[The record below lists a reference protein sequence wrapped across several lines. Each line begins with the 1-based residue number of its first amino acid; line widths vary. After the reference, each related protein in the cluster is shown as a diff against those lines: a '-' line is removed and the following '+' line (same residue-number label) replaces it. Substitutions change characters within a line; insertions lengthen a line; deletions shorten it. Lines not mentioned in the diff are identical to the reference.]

1 MHPIPNPLRQLAA
14 LGQSV
19 WLDFIRRD
27 DLSPHGR
34 IARLIAE
41 DDLRGVTS
49 NPAIFEKAI
58 NGSPAYDADILAL
71 RSEGRT
77 TGEILEALILKD
89 VAQAADLF
97 RPVYEATGGSD
108 GFVSIEVSPKLAL
121 DSSGSMAEARRFWTA
136 LSRPNVMVKLPGTSA
151 GVPAIRRLLA
161 EGVNVNIT
169 LLFSVQRYLEVHEAY
184 LAALEERIREGR
196 PIDRLSSVA
205 SFFVSRID
213 TVLDSRLAEI
223 GRTEGPRGE
232 KARGLLGTLAIANA
246 KVAYQEWLKIVES
259 PRWKDLAAKGAR
271 PQRLLWASTS
281 TKNPAYSD
289 ILYVEP
295 LVGPGAINTMPL
307 ETLEAYRDHGR
318 PAPRIGEGVA
328 EAQGRLATLGE
339 LGLDLGRVTLELE
352 REGVRK
358 FVEPLDK
365 LLGSLEKKQARVSA
379 AQPSMRRSGDSGHQT
394 RDR

>member
-1 MHPIPNPLRQLAA
+1 MTATPSPLTQLAP

-27 DLSPHGR
+27 ELSPKGL
-34 IARLIAE
+34 IARLIAQ

-58 NGSPAYDADILAL
+58 NGSSAYDADIGAL
-71 RSEGRT
+71 GSQGRGT
-77 TGEILEALILKD
+77 SEILEALILKD
-89 VAQAADLF
+89 VALAADLF
-97 RPVYEATGGSD
+97 KPVYQATGGSD

-121 DSSGSMAEARRFWTA
+121 DSSGSMAEARRFWTS
-136 LSRPNVMVKLPGTSA
+136 LSRPNVMVKLPGTDA
-151 GVPAIRRLLA
+151 GVPAIRKLLA

-213 TVLDSRLAEI
+213 AALDPQLEAI
-223 GRTEGPRGE
+223 GKEKGAGGE
-232 KARGLLGTLAIANA
+232 KARGLRGTIAIANA
-246 KVAYQEWLKIVES
+246 KIAYQEWLKIVHS
-259 PRWKDLAAKGAR
+259 PRWKGLAAKGAR

-289 ILYVEP
+289 VMYVEP
-295 LVGPGAINTMPL
+295 LIGTSTINTMPQ
-307 ETLEAYRDHGR
+307 ETLEAYRDHGK
-318 PAPRIGEGVA
+318 PALRIEEGVD
-328 EAQGRLATLGE
+328 EARTRLATLGE
-339 LGLDLGRVTLELE
+339 LGLDLGKVTLELE
-352 REGVRK
+352 REGIRK

-365 LLGSLEKKQARVSA
+365 LLASLEKKRAMVSNNA
-379 AQPSMRRSGDSGHQT
+379 AAGET
-394 RDR
+394 RTPR

>member
-1 MHPIPNPLRQLAA
+1 MPAANNPLHQLTA

-27 DLSPHGR
+27 ELAPGGR
-34 IARLIAE
+34 MARLIAE

-49 NPAIFEKAI
+49 NPSIFEKAI
-58 NGSPAYDADILAL
+58 NSSSAYDADIRAL
-71 RSEGRT
+71 GAEGRS
-77 TGEILEALILKD
+77 TGELLEALILKD
-89 VAQAADLF
+89 VALAADLF
-97 RPVYEATGGSD
+97 RPVYETTGGSD

-121 DSSGSMAEARRFWTA
+121 DPSGSMAEARRFWTS

-184 LAALEERIREGR
+184 LAALEERIRDGR

-213 TVLDSRLAEI
+213 TALDPKLEEI
-223 GRTEGPRGE
+223 G
-232 KARGLLGTLAIANA
+232 KAGGSLLGTIAIANA
-246 KVAYQEWLKIVES
+246 KIAYQEWLKIVTS
-259 PRWKDLAAKGAR
+259 PRWNALAAKGAR

-289 ILYVEP
+289 VMYVEP
-295 LVGPGAINTMPL
+295 LIGPSTINTMPL
-307 ETLEAYRDHGR
+307 ETLEAYRDHGK
-318 PAPRIGEGVA
+318 PALRIEEDVE
-328 EAQGRLATLGE
+328 EARGRLATLGE

-365 LLGSLEKKQARVSA
+365 LLVSLEKKRARVS
-379 AQPSMRRSGDSGHQT
+379 PSASAGGWRGER
-394 RDR
+394 

>member
-1 MHPIPNPLRQLAA
+1 VHPTPNPLRRLAA

-27 DLSPHGR
+27 ELSPNGR

-58 NGSPAYDADILAL
+58 HGSAAYDADILAL
-71 RSEGRT
+71 GSEGRT

-108 GFVSIEVSPKLAL
+108 GFVSIEVSPRLAL

-151 GVPAIRRLLA
+151 GVPAIRRLLV
-161 EGVNVNIT
+161 EGINVNIT
-169 LLFSVQRYLEVHEAY
+169 LLFSVQRYLDVHEAY

-213 TVLDSRLAEI
+213 AALDPRLAEM
-223 GRTEGPRGE
+223 GKTEGPRGE
-232 KARGLLGTLAIANA
+232 RARGLLGTIAIANA
-246 KVAYQEWLKIVES
+246 KIAYQEWLKIAES
-259 PRWKDLAAKGAR
+259 RRWKDLAAKGAR

-289 ILYVEP
+289 ILYVES
-295 LVGPGAINTMPL
+295 LVGPSTINTMPL

-318 PAPRIGEGVA
+318 PAPRIEEGVA
-328 EAQGRLATLGE
+328 EARDRLATLGE
-339 LGLDLGRVTLELE
+339 LGLDLGGVTLELE

-365 LLGSLEKKQARVSA
+365 LLGSLEKKRTSVSTA
-379 AQPSMRRSGDSGHQT
+379 PPAMRRSGDSGHQT

>member
-1 MHPIPNPLRQLAA
+1 MPAANNPLRRLTA

-27 DLSPHGR
+27 ELAPGGR

-58 NGSPAYDADILAL
+58 DGSSAYDADI
-71 RSEGRT
+71 RMFGSERGS
-77 TGEILEALILKD
+77 TGDILEALILKD
-89 VAQAADLF
+89 VALAADLF

-121 DSSGSMAEARRFWTA
+121 DPSGSMAEARRFWTT
-136 LSRPNVMVKLPGTSA
+136 LSRPNIMVKLPGTSA
-151 GVPAIRRLLA
+151 GVPAIRQLLA
-161 EGVNVNIT
+161 EGVNVNVT

-213 TVLDSRLAEI
+213 TALDPQL
-223 GRTEGPRGE
+223 EGIE
-232 KARGLLGTLAIANA
+232 KARGLLGTIAIANA
-246 KVAYQEWLKIVES
+246 KIAYQEWLKIVKS
-259 PRWKDLAAKGAR
+259 QRWNALAAQGAR

-281 TKNPAYSD
+281 TKNPVYSD
-289 ILYVEP
+289 VMYVEP
-295 LVGPGAINTMPL
+295 LIGPSTINTMPL
-307 ETLEAYRDHGR
+307 ETLDAYRDHGK
-318 PAPRIGEGVA
+318 PAPRIEEGVE
-328 EAQGRLATLGE
+328 EARGRLATLGE

-365 LLGSLEKKQARVSA
+365 LLGSLEKKRARMSASLQQAGMPRK
-379 AQPSMRRSGDSGHQT
+379 R
-394 RDR
+394 